1 MNDEEELFQNT
12 TAQAIDAHMP
22 RDESRGHLGMSQ
34 IGKED
39 ARSLWLS
46 FRWSLPNDY
55 SARTLRIFAM
65 GNLIEDEIIRLLRN
79 IPGVEL
85 HDKDADGK
93 QFRFAEIGG
102 HFCGSMDGAIRGIPE
117 APKTWHVFEAKSV
130 SGKRFADLQKKGVK
144 EWSPEYYGQL
154 QSYMRCTGMERALF
168 VAYCKDNS
176 ELYIERVKYDAQH
189 AEALLIKAERIITAT
204 EPPASSWPNEQW
216 YESKFLG
223 EDARAIYW
231 GKRLPSPNCR
241 NCRFSEPD
249 TKGNDSN
256 WYCNLPSLVT
266 YQDIPYKLQKKG
278 CEMHNFIPALVPAKC
293 VSLNDE
299 SAEYRTI
306 DGHWFMNSHGY
317 QLGAQAYTSW
327 ELEHLSKT
335 GLDRDNLANPD
346 IQFIRSEFDAT
357 IIGADA

>member
-1 MNDEEELFQNT
+1 
-12 TAQAIDAHMP
+12 MP

-55 SARTLRIFAM
+55 TARTLRIFAM

-93 QFRFAEIGG
+93 QFRFVDIGG
-102 HFCGSMDGAIRGIPE
+102 HFCGSMDGAILGVPE

-130 SGKRFADLQKKGVK
+130 ALKRFTDLQKKGVK
-144 EWSPEYYGQL
+144 EWSSEYYGQL

-176 ELYIERVKYDAQH
+176 ELYIERVKYDAQN

-216 YESKFLG
+216 YESKFLS
-223 EDARAIYW
+223 EDARSIYW

-241 NCRFSEPD
+241 NCLFAKPD
-249 TKGNDSN
+249 TKGTGAKWVCHHTSDLNTGDS
-256 WYCNLPSLVT
+256 LPFER
-266 YQDIPYKLQKKG
+266 QKTG
-278 CEMHNFIPALVPAKC
+278 CEMHNFIPALVPAKL
-293 VSLNDE
+293 VELDDE
-299 SAEYRTI
+299 SVLYSTH
-306 DGHWFMNSHGY
+306 DGHYFSNAHGY

-335 GLDRDNLANPD
+335 GLNREHLANPD

-357 IIGADA
+357 IIGVDA

>member
-1 MNDEEELFQNT
+1 MNDEEELFKDT
-12 TAQAIDAHMP
+12 TLQAIDAHMP

-55 SARTLRIFAM
+55 SARTLRIFSM

-85 HDKDADGK
+85 HDKDAGGN

-130 SGKRFADLQKKGVK
+130 SLKRFTDLQKKGVR
-144 EWSPEYYGQL
+144 EWSSEYYGQL

-176 ELYIERVKYDAQH
+176 ELYIERVKYDAQR

-204 EPPASSWPNEQW
+204 EPPASSWPNENW
-216 YESKFLG
+216 YESKFLS

-231 GKRLPSPNCR
+231 GKRLPSANCR
-241 NCRFSEPD
+241 NCRFAKPD
-249 TKGNDSN
+249 TKGTGAKWLCHHPHFSN
-256 WYCNLPSLVT
+256 GTDNLPL
-266 YQDIPYKLQKKG
+266 DLQKSG
-278 CEMHNFIPALVPAKC
+278 CEMHNFIPALVPAKL
-293 VSLNDE
+293 VGTHDNEVEYVTNDGLE
-299 SAEYRTI
+299 
-306 DGHWFMNSHGY
+306 FLNSHGY

-357 IIGADA
+357 IIGA